1 MKIKTVMVLVELDNG
16 HVHQVLA
23 SADKKKICVSL
34 MKAEHG
40 KILLSKRVKPVVLEE
55 FTQ

>member
-1 MKIKTVMVLVELDNG
+1 MKIKTILVLVELDNG
-16 HVHQVLA
+16 HVHQVL
-23 SADKKKICVSL
+23 SSHDQKEICVSL
-34 MKAEHG
+34 MKTEHG